1 MDVFSVI
8 TLIGG
13 LAFFLYGMNVLSGGL
28 ERMAGGKLES
38 ALRRMTANRLKSLA
52 LGAGITAAIQSSS
65 AVTVMLVGLVNSG
78 IMDIGQSIGVIM
90 GSNIGTTMTAW
101 ILTLVGIESESVW
114 ISLLK
119 PENFSL
125 IFAFVGILMMMASKK
140 AKRKDAGSIL
150 VGFAV
155 LMYGMK
161 LMSAAVQPLAELPA
175 FTQLFTAFRNPILGV
190 LVGLVITA
198 IIQSSS
204 ASVGIL
210 QALALTGVIS
220 YGAAIPIIMGQNI
233 GTCVTALISSM
244 GVGRNAKKV
253 AVVHVTF
260 NLIGTAVCL
269 SLYCLGNAIFDFSF
283 AEQPINAVGIA
294 AIHTVFNVFTTA
306 MLLPFSRQLERLANR
321 ILPDQKHSAP
331 AHTQLLDK
339 RLLGTPSVAIAEC
352 NHLSGNML
360 NLAAHSL
367 QTSLALLSRYEGS
380 SADVI
385 LKDESTLDRY
395 EDELGSYLVLLSA
408 KRLSDADSLTVS
420 KILHSIG
427 DFERLGDHAVNLLHA
442 AQELHDKKLAFS
454 PAAKKELSILTSA
467 VEEILSITKTA
478 YDNGDLD
485 AAMQVEPLEQTID
498 QLVNTIKNKHIQRLQ
513 TGECSIPLGFVLS
526 DVLNDLERVSD
537 HCSNIAAVL
546 LELSHS
552 AVDTHQYL
560 SKIRSEDPQYQD
572 AFRRFM
578 QKYRM

>member
-1 MDVFSVI
+1 MDIFSVI

-38 ALRRMTANRLKSLA
+38 ALRRMTASRLKSLA

-78 IMDIGQSIGVIM
+78 IMGIGQAIGVIM

-101 ILTLVGIESESVW
+101 ILTLVGIESDSVW
-114 ISLLK
+114 MSLLK

-125 IFAFVGILMMMASKK
+125 IFAFVGILMMMASKQ
-140 AKRKDAGSIL
+140 ARRKDAGSIL

-175 FTQLFTAFRNPILGV
+175 FTRLFTAFQNPILGV

-198 IIQSSS
+198 VIQSSS

-210 QALALTGVIS
+210 QALALTGAIS

-233 GTCVTALISSM
+233 GTCVTALMSSM

-253 AVVHVTF
+253 SVVHVTF
-260 NLIGTAVCL
+260 NLIGTVVCL

-283 AEQPINAVGIA
+283 ADQPINAVGIA
-294 AIHTVFNVFTTA
+294 TIHTVFNVFTTA

-321 ILPDQKHSAP
+321 ILPDQNQSAP
-331 AHTQLLDK
+331 TRTQLLDK

-360 NLAAHSL
+360 NLATHSL
-367 QTSLALLSRYEGS
+367 HTSLALLNRYEEP
-380 SADVI
+380 SAAVV

-442 AQELHDKKLAFS
+442 AQELHSKKLAFS
-454 PAAKKELSILTSA
+454 PAAKKDLSILTSA

-485 AAMQVEPLEQTID
+485 AAMLVEPLEQTID
-498 QLVNTIKNKHIQRLQ
+498 QLVNTIKSKHIQRLQ
-513 TGECSIPLGFVLS
+513 AGECSISLGFVLS

-560 SKIRSEDPQYQD
+560 NKIRAEDPQYQD
-572 AFRRFM
+572 AFRRFS